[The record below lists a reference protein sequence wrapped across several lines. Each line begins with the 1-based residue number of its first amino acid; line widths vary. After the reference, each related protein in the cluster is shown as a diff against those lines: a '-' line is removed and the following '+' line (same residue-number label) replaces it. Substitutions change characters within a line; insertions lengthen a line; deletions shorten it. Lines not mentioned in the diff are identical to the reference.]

1 MEESQQQQ
9 QQQNQ
14 QTDQQADQLQLKQNL
29 LQKEI
34 LEKSY
39 DQMEF
44 LNYCTSQKE
53 NGDDLNN
60 WNFDE
65 LKSCVEN
72 FQEIVKKKQT
82 ESKNS
87 SLNFFLSSAKQNT
100 QPSNINNNINNNNS
114 IPLQNP
120 PQNLY
125 INPNTP
131 YNNNNYPPYQNVPQ
145 NYQQYSPYQQYN
157 PQYQPQSQFQVPN
170 NLNNLPNNA
179 SIPGVN
185 QTPQIPVIQTINLLN
200 PLQQMLN
207 SEKMQQKIN
216 TDIQNVN
223 LELTN
228 QSPPKK
234 EFEIICKRSEKTVL
248 NDKEI
253 KVIIQ
258 NPKNSEKS
266 LLTSQYTIYEVCT
279 ESMHWLVH
287 RRYSDFDWLRNILSK
302 FFPRILIP
310 PLPGKKMGNRR
321 FEQDFI
327 EKRMKFLQLFM
338 DKVMQNET
346 LKSSEALYAFL
357 SFGDRVQFDRK
368 IKELNS
374 IVPSQYCED
383 LKTLSGKLTV
393 LYDDFNENY
402 YININNYFKL
412 QYQVYTRLNY
422 NMRSFYKNITM
433 ACMNLEEVQKDFE
446 TLKILNSKVMM
457 KDSIIKTYEELS
469 IFFKNWKR
477 ILFNENEIIK
487 ENLKDFFK
495 LQKMENFAFIEL
507 IDSREAIRQKYAA
520 EKTKLDAKKERLYK
534 LMDFSKWEIEDN
546 YGQVDRALLFRDK
559 NYAFNNMC
567 TKETQAL
574 ENIHKMLG
582 YANYM
587 NNDQLKAIIKYNEK
601 KFVEITK
608 EFANKFYPSLN
619 DGITLWSTLNTYV

>member
-9 QQQNQ
+9 NQQNQ
-14 QTDQQADQLQLKQNL
+14 QTEQQPDQLQLKQNL
-29 LQKEI
+29 LQTEI
-34 LEKSY
+34 LEKNY

-44 LNYCTSQKE
+44 LNFCTSQKE

-60 WNFDE
+60 WNLDE
-65 LKSCVEN
+65 LKACVEN
-72 FQEIVKKKQT
+72 FQESVKKKQS

-87 SLNFFLSSAKQNT
+87 SLNFFLSSAKHNT
-100 QPSNINNNINNNNS
+100 NINSNPQISNNMNNINNINKS
-114 IPLQNP
+114 IPIQNP
-120 PQNLY
+120 SQNVY
-125 INPNTP
+125 INQP
-131 YNNNNYPPYQNVPQ
+131 YNNNYPPYQQNLQQ
-145 NYQQYSPYQQYN
+145 NYQQQYSPYQQYN
-157 PQYQPQSQFQVPN
+157 PQMQSQFP
-170 NLNNLPNNA
+170 LPNT
-179 SIPGVN
+179 SIPGTNPQN
-185 QTPQIPVIQTINLLN
+185 QPQMPVAIQTLTLLN

-253 KVIIQ
+253 KVVIQ

-327 EKRMKFLQLFM
+327 EKRMKFLQIFM
-338 DKVMQNET
+338 DKVIQNET

-402 YININNYFKL
+402 YVNINNYFKL

-446 TLKILNSKVMM
+446 TLKILNTKVMM
-457 KDSIIKTYEELS
+457 KDPIIKTFDELS

-495 LQKMENFAFIEL
+495 LQKMENMAFIEL
-507 IDSREAIRQKYAA
+507 IDSRETIRQKYAT
-520 EKTKLDAKKERLYK
+520 EKAKLDAKKERLYK

-546 YGQVDRALLFRDK
+546 YGQIDRALLFRDK

-587 NNDQLKAIIKYNEK
+587 NNDQLKSIIKYNEK

>member
-1 MEESQQQQ
+1 MENSPSEQQPEQQQ
-9 QQQNQ
+9 
-14 QTDQQADQLQLKQNL
+14 DQLQLKQNL
-29 LQKEI
+29 LQVEI
-34 LEKSY
+34 LEKNY

-60 WNFDE
+60 WTYDE
-65 LKSCVEN
+65 LKTCVTN
-72 FQEIVKKKQT
+72 FQENVKKKES
-82 ESKNS
+82 ESKKS
-87 SLNFFLSSAKQNT
+87 SLNFFLSTAKQN
-100 QPSNINNNINNNNS
+100 QPQIQQQPNQNIPNMNS
-114 IPLQNP
+114 FPNQ
-120 PQNLY
+120 PQNSY
-125 INPNTP
+125 INQP
-131 YNNNNYPPYQNVPQ
+131 YQNYPPYPPQSQNYNPTQNLPQ
-145 NYQQYSPYQQYN
+145 NYQQYSPYQQFN
-157 PQYQPQSQFQVPN
+157 PQYNSQYPVPNPQVQGAIPQPQM
-170 NLNNLPNNA
+170 
-179 SIPGVN
+179 
-185 QTPQIPVIQTINLLN
+185 PVAIQSVTSLN

-223 LELTN
+223 LEQSG

-234 EFEIICKRSEKTVL
+234 EFEINCKKAEKTVL
-248 NDKEI
+248 NDKEV
-253 KVIIQ
+253 KVVIQ
-258 NPKNSEKS
+258 NPKTSEKG

-287 RRYSDFDWLRNILSK
+287 RRYSDFDWLRNILTK

-310 PLPGKKMGNRR
+310 PIPGKKVGNRR

-327 EKRMKFLQLFM
+327 EKRMKFLQIFI

-383 LKTLSGKLTV
+383 LKTLTGKLTV

-422 NMRSFYKNITM
+422 NMRCFYKNITM

-446 TLKILNSKVMM
+446 TLKILNSRVMM
-457 KDSIIKTYEELS
+457 KEKITKTFDELS

-495 LQKMENFAFIEL
+495 LQKMENLAFIEL
-507 IDSREAIRQKYAA
+507 IDNREAIRQKYAA
-520 EKTKLDAKKERLYK
+520 EKMKLDAKKERLYK
-534 LMDFSKWEIEDN
+534 IMDFSKWEIEDN

-587 NNDQLKAIIKYNEK
+587 NNDQLKKIIKYNEQ
-601 KFVEITK
+601 KFVENTK

-619 DGITLWSTLNTYV
+619 DGITLWSTLSTYI

>member
-9 QQQNQ
+9 NQQNQ
-14 QTDQQADQLQLKQNL
+14 QTEQQPDQLQLKQNL
-29 LQKEI
+29 LQTEI
-34 LEKSY
+34 LEKNY

-44 LNYCTSQKE
+44 LNFCTSQKE

-60 WNFDE
+60 WNLDE
-65 LKSCVEN
+65 LKACVEN
-72 FQEIVKKKQT
+72 FQESVKKKQS

-87 SLNFFLSSAKQNT
+87 SLNFFLSSAKHNT
-100 QPSNINNNINNNNS
+100 NINSNPQISNNMNNINNINNS
-114 IPLQNP
+114 MPIQNP
-120 PQNLY
+120 NQNVY
-125 INPNTP
+125 VNQP
-131 YNNNNYPPYQNVPQ
+131 YNNNYPPYLQNMPQ
-145 NYQQYSPYQQYN
+145 NYQQQYSPYQQYN
-157 PQYQPQSQFQVPN
+157 PQMQSQFP
-170 NLNNLPNNA
+170 LPNT
-179 SIPGVN
+179 SIPGTNPQN
-185 QTPQIPVIQTINLLN
+185 QPQMPVAIQTLTLLN

-253 KVIIQ
+253 KVVIQ

-327 EKRMKFLQLFM
+327 EKRMKFLQIFM
-338 DKVMQNET
+338 DKVIQNET

-402 YININNYFKL
+402 YII
-412 QYQVYTRLNY
+412 
-422 NMRSFYKNITM
+422 
-433 ACMNLEEVQKDFE
+433 
-446 TLKILNSKVMM
+446 
-457 KDSIIKTYEELS
+457 
-469 IFFKNWKR
+469 
-477 ILFNENEIIK
+477 
-487 ENLKDFFK
+487 
-495 LQKMENFAFIEL
+495 
-507 IDSREAIRQKYAA
+507 
-520 EKTKLDAKKERLYK
+520 
-534 LMDFSKWEIEDN
+534 
-546 YGQVDRALLFRDK
+546 
-559 NYAFNNMC
+559 
-567 TKETQAL
+567 
-574 ENIHKMLG
+574 
-582 YANYM
+582 
-587 NNDQLKAIIKYNEK
+587 
-601 KFVEITK
+601 
-608 EFANKFYPSLN
+608 
-619 DGITLWSTLNTYV
+619 

>member
-9 QQQNQ
+9 NQQNQ
-14 QTDQQADQLQLKQNL
+14 QTEQQPDQLQLKQNL
-29 LQKEI
+29 LQTEI
-34 LEKSY
+34 LEKNY

-44 LNYCTSQKE
+44 LNFCTSQKE

-60 WNFDE
+60 WNLDE
-65 LKSCVEN
+65 LKACVEN
-72 FQEIVKKKQT
+72 FQESVKKKQS

-87 SLNFFLSSAKQNT
+87 SLNFFLSSAKHNT
-100 QPSNINNNINNNNS
+100 NINSNPQISNMNNINNINNS
-114 IPLQNP
+114 MPIQNP
-120 PQNLY
+120 NQNVY
-125 INPNTP
+125 INQP
-131 YNNNNYPPYQNVPQ
+131 YNNNYPPYQQNLPQ
-145 NYQQYSPYQQYN
+145 NYQQQYSPYQQYN
-157 PQYQPQSQFQVPN
+157 PQIQSQFP
-170 NLNNLPNNA
+170 LPNT
-179 SIPGVN
+179 SIPGTNPQN
-185 QTPQIPVIQTINLLN
+185 QPQMPVAIQTLTLLN

-253 KVIIQ
+253 KVVIQ

-327 EKRMKFLQLFM
+327 EKRMKFLQIFM
-338 DKVMQNET
+338 DKVIQNET

-402 YININNYFKL
+402 YVNINNYFKL

-446 TLKILNSKVMM
+446 TLKILNTKVMM
-457 KDSIIKTYEELS
+457 KDPIIKTFDELS

-495 LQKMENFAFIEL
+495 LQKMENMAFIEL
-507 IDSREAIRQKYAA
+507 IDSRETIRQKYAT
-520 EKTKLDAKKERLYK
+520 EKAKLDAKKERLYK

-587 NNDQLKAIIKYNEK
+587 NNDQLKSIIKYNEK

>member
-9 QQQNQ
+9 NQQNQ
-14 QTDQQADQLQLKQNL
+14 QTEQQPDQLQLKQNL
-29 LQKEI
+29 LQTEI
-34 LEKSY
+34 LEKNY
-39 DQMEF
+39 EQMEF
-44 LNYCTSQKE
+44 LNFCTSQKE

-60 WNFDE
+60 WNLDE
-65 LKSCVEN
+65 LKACVEN
-72 FQEIVKKKQT
+72 FQESVKKKQS

-87 SLNFFLSSAKQNT
+87 SLNFFLSSAKHNT
-100 QPSNINNNINNNNS
+100 NINSNPQISNNMNNINNINNS
-114 IPLQNP
+114 MPIQNP
-120 PQNLY
+120 SQNVY
-125 INPNTP
+125 INQP
-131 YNNNNYPPYQNVPQ
+131 YNNNYPPYQQNLPQ
-145 NYQQYSPYQQYN
+145 NYQQQYSPYQQYN
-157 PQYQPQSQFQVPN
+157 PQMQSQFP
-170 NLNNLPNNA
+170 LPNT
-179 SIPGVN
+179 SIPGTNPQN
-185 QTPQIPVIQTINLLN
+185 QPQMPVAIQTLTLLN

-253 KVIIQ
+253 KVVIQ

-327 EKRMKFLQLFM
+327 EKRMKFLQIFM
-338 DKVMQNET
+338 DKVIQNET

-402 YININNYFKL
+402 YVNINNYFKL

-446 TLKILNSKVMM
+446 TLKILNTKVMM
-457 KDSIIKTYEELS
+457 KDPIIKTFDELS

-495 LQKMENFAFIEL
+495 LQKMENMAFIEL
-507 IDSREAIRQKYAA
+507 IDSRETIRQKYAT
-520 EKTKLDAKKERLYK
+520 EKAKLDAKKERLYK

-587 NNDQLKAIIKYNEK
+587 NNDQLKSIIKYNEK

>member
-1 MEESQQQQ
+1 MADTPEQQPEQQQEQ
-9 QQQNQ
+9 QQ
-14 QTDQQADQLQLKQNL
+14 DQLQLKQSL
-29 LQKEI
+29 LQSEI
-34 LEKSY
+34 IEKNY

-44 LNYCTSQKE
+44 LNFCTSQKE

-60 WNFDE
+60 WSYEE
-65 LKSCVEN
+65 LKTCVAN
-72 FQEIVKKKQT
+72 FQENVLKK
-82 ESKNS
+82 ESDTKKS
-87 SLNFFLSSAKQNT
+87 SLNFFLSNAKQNVPPS
-100 QPSNINNNINNNNS
+100 QPQIPQQNMQNISNTS
-114 IPLQNP
+114 IPNQN
-120 PQNLY
+120 QN
-125 INPNTP
+125 I
-131 YNNNNYPPYQNVPQ
+131 YNNQPYQNYSPYQQQNQSYNPNIPQ
-145 NYQQYSPYQQYN
+145 NYQQYSTYQQYN
-157 PQYQPQSQFQVPN
+157 PQTQGQYQIPN
-170 NLNNLPNNA
+170 N
-179 SIPGVN
+179 SMQGIPS
-185 QTPQIPVIQTINLLN
+185 QTPVAIQSVTSLN

-223 LELTN
+223 LEHNPQT
-228 QSPPKK
+228 PPKK
-234 EFEIICKRSEKTVL
+234 KFEIICKKSEKTIL

-253 KVIIQ
+253 KVLIQ
-258 NPKNSEKS
+258 NPKTSEKS
-266 LLTSQYTIYEVCT
+266 LLSSQYTIYEVCT

-310 PLPGKKMGNRR
+310 PIPGKKVGNRR

-327 EKRMKFLQLFM
+327 EKRMKFLQIFI

-368 IKELNS
+368 QKELNS

-402 YININNYFKL
+402 YVNLNNYFKL

-422 NMRSFYKNITM
+422 NMRSFYKNITV

-457 KDSIIKTYEELS
+457 KDSITKTLEELGV
-469 IFFKNWKR
+469 FFKNWKR

-487 ENLKDFFK
+487 ENIKDFFK
-495 LQKMENFAFIEL
+495 LQKMENLAFIEL
-507 IDSREAIRQKYAA
+507 IDSRETIRQKYAS
-520 EKTKLDAKKERLYK
+520 EKARLDAKKERLYK
-534 LMDFSKWEIEDN
+534 IMDFSKWEIEDN
-546 YGQVDRALLFRDK
+546 YGQIDRALLFRDK
-559 NYAFNNMC
+559 NYAFNSMC

-587 NNDQLKAIIKYNEK
+587 NNEQLRQIIKYNEK

-619 DGITLWSTLNTYV
+619 DGITLWSTLNTYL

>member
-9 QQQNQ
+9 NQQNQ
-14 QTDQQADQLQLKQNL
+14 QTEQQPDQLQLKQNL
-29 LQKEI
+29 LQTEI
-34 LEKSY
+34 LEKNY

-44 LNYCTSQKE
+44 LNFCTSQKE

-60 WNFDE
+60 WNLDE
-65 LKSCVEN
+65 LKACVEN
-72 FQEIVKKKQT
+72 FQESVKKKQS

-87 SLNFFLSSAKQNT
+87 SLNFFLSSAKHNT
-100 QPSNINNNINNNNS
+100 NINSNPQISNNLNNINNINNS
-114 IPLQNP
+114 MPIQNP
-120 PQNLY
+120 SQNVY
-125 INPNTP
+125 INQP
-131 YNNNNYPPYQNVPQ
+131 YNNNYPPYQQNLPQ
-145 NYQQYSPYQQYN
+145 NYQQQYSPYQQYN
-157 PQYQPQSQFQVPN
+157 PKMQSQFP
-170 NLNNLPNNA
+170 LPNT
-179 SIPGVN
+179 SIPGTNPQN
-185 QTPQIPVIQTINLLN
+185 QPQMPVAIQTLTLLN

-216 TDIQNVN
+216 IDIQNVN

-253 KVIIQ
+253 KVVIQ

-266 LLTSQYTIYEVCT
+266 LLTSQYSIYEVCT

-327 EKRMKFLQLFM
+327 EKRMKFLQIFM
-338 DKVMQNET
+338 DKVIQNET

-402 YININNYFKL
+402 YVNINNYFKL

-446 TLKILNSKVMM
+446 TLKILNTKVMM
-457 KDSIIKTYEELS
+457 KDPIIKTFDELS

-495 LQKMENFAFIEL
+495 LQKMENMAFIEL
-507 IDSREAIRQKYAA
+507 IDSRETIRQKYAT
-520 EKTKLDAKKERLYK
+520 EKAKLDAKKERLYK

-587 NNDQLKAIIKYNEK
+587 NNDQLKSIIKYNEK

>member
-9 QQQNQ
+9 NQQNQ
-14 QTDQQADQLQLKQNL
+14 QTEQQPDQLQLKQNL
-29 LQKEI
+29 LQTEI
-34 LEKSY
+34 LEKNY

-44 LNYCTSQKE
+44 LNFCTSQKE

-60 WNFDE
+60 WNLDE
-65 LKSCVEN
+65 LKACVEN
-72 FQEIVKKKQT
+72 FQESVKKKQS

-87 SLNFFLSSAKQNT
+87 SLNFFLSSAKHNT
-100 QPSNINNNINNNNS
+100 NINSNPQISNNMNNINNINNS
-114 IPLQNP
+114 MPIQNP
-120 PQNLY
+120 AQNVY
-125 INPNTP
+125 INQP
-131 YNNNNYPPYQNVPQ
+131 YNNNYPPYQQNMPQ
-145 NYQQYSPYQQYN
+145 NYQQQYSPYQQYN
-157 PQYQPQSQFQVPN
+157 PQIQSQFP
-170 NLNNLPNNA
+170 LPNT
-179 SIPGVN
+179 SIPGTNPQN
-185 QTPQIPVIQTINLLN
+185 QPQMPVAIQTLTLLN

-253 KVIIQ
+253 KVVIQ

-327 EKRMKFLQLFM
+327 EKRMKFLQIFM
-338 DKVMQNET
+338 DKVIQNET

-402 YININNYFKL
+402 YVNINNYFKL

-446 TLKILNSKVMM
+446 TLKILNTKVMM
-457 KDSIIKTYEELS
+457 
-469 IFFKNWKR
+469 
-477 ILFNENEIIK
+477 
-487 ENLKDFFK
+487 
-495 LQKMENFAFIEL
+495 
-507 IDSREAIRQKYAA
+507 
-520 EKTKLDAKKERLYK
+520 
-534 LMDFSKWEIEDN
+534 SKWEIEDN

-587 NNDQLKAIIKYNEK
+587 NNDQLKSIIKYNEK

>member
-9 QQQNQ
+9 NQQNQ
-14 QTDQQADQLQLKQNL
+14 QTEQQPDQLQLKQNL
-29 LQKEI
+29 LQTEI
-34 LEKSY
+34 LEKNY

-44 LNYCTSQKE
+44 LNFCTSQKE

-60 WNFDE
+60 WNLDE
-65 LKSCVEN
+65 LKACVEN
-72 FQEIVKKKQT
+72 FQESVKKKQS

-87 SLNFFLSSAKQNT
+87 SLNFFLSSAKHNT
-100 QPSNINNNINNNNS
+100 NINSNPQISNNMNNINNINNS
-114 IPLQNP
+114 MPIQNP
-120 PQNLY
+120 AQNVY
-125 INPNTP
+125 INQP
-131 YNNNNYPPYQNVPQ
+131 YNNNYPPYQQNLPQ
-145 NYQQYSPYQQYN
+145 NYQQQYSPYQQYN
-157 PQYQPQSQFQVPN
+157 PQMQSQFP
-170 NLNNLPNNA
+170 LPNT
-179 SIPGVN
+179 SIPGTNPQN
-185 QTPQIPVIQTINLLN
+185 QPQMPVAIQTLTLLN

-253 KVIIQ
+253 KVVIQ

-327 EKRMKFLQLFM
+327 EKRMKFLQIFM
-338 DKVMQNET
+338 DKVIQNET

-402 YININNYFKL
+402 YVNINNYFKL

-446 TLKILNSKVMM
+446 TLKILNTKVMM
-457 KDSIIKTYEELS
+457 KDPIIKTFDELS

-495 LQKMENFAFIEL
+495 LQKMENMAFIEL
-507 IDSREAIRQKYAA
+507 IDSRETIRQKYAT
-520 EKTKLDAKKERLYK
+520 EKAKLDAKKERLYK

-587 NNDQLKAIIKYNEK
+587 NNDQLKSIIKYNEK

>member
-9 QQQNQ
+9 NQQNQ
-14 QTDQQADQLQLKQNL
+14 QTEQQPDQLLLKQNL
-29 LQKEI
+29 LQTEI
-34 LEKSY
+34 LEKNY

-44 LNYCTSQKE
+44 LNFCTSQKE

-60 WNFDE
+60 WNLDE
-65 LKSCVEN
+65 LKACVEN
-72 FQEIVKKKQT
+72 FQESVKKKQS

-87 SLNFFLSSAKQNT
+87 SLNFFLSSAKHNT
-100 QPSNINNNINNNNS
+100 NINSNPQISNNMNNINNINNS
-114 IPLQNP
+114 MPIQNP
-120 PQNLY
+120 SQNVY
-125 INPNTP
+125 INQP
-131 YNNNNYPPYQNVPQ
+131 YNNNYPPYQQNLQQ
-145 NYQQYSPYQQYN
+145 NYQQQYSPYQQYN
-157 PQYQPQSQFQVPN
+157 PQMQSQFP
-170 NLNNLPNNA
+170 LPNT
-179 SIPGVN
+179 SIPGTNPQN
-185 QTPQIPVIQTINLLN
+185 QPQMPVAIQTLTLLN

-253 KVIIQ
+253 KVVIQ

-327 EKRMKFLQLFM
+327 EKRMKFLQIFM
-338 DKVMQNET
+338 DKVIQNET

-402 YININNYFKL
+402 YVNINNYFKL

-446 TLKILNSKVMM
+446 TLKILNTKVMM
-457 KDSIIKTYEELS
+457 KDPIIKTFDELS

-495 LQKMENFAFIEL
+495 LQKMENMAFIEL
-507 IDSREAIRQKYAA
+507 IDSRETIRQKYAT
-520 EKTKLDAKKERLYK
+520 EKAKLDAKKERLYK

-587 NNDQLKAIIKYNEK
+587 NNDQLKSIIKYNEK

>member
-9 QQQNQ
+9 NQQNQ
-14 QTDQQADQLQLKQNL
+14 QTEQQPDQLQLKQNL
-29 LQKEI
+29 LQTEI
-34 LEKSY
+34 LEKNY

-44 LNYCTSQKE
+44 LNFCTSQKE

-60 WNFDE
+60 WNLDE
-65 LKSCVEN
+65 LKACVEN
-72 FQEIVKKKQT
+72 FQESVKKKQS

-87 SLNFFLSSAKQNT
+87 SLNFFLSSAKHNT
-100 QPSNINNNINNNNS
+100 NINSNPQISNMNNINNINNS
-114 IPLQNP
+114 MPIQNP
-120 PQNLY
+120 NQNVY
-125 INPNTP
+125 VNQP
-131 YNNNNYPPYQNVPQ
+131 YNNNYLPYQQNLQQ
-145 NYQQYSPYQQYN
+145 NYQQQYSPYQQYN
-157 PQYQPQSQFQVPN
+157 PQMQSQFP
-170 NLNNLPNNA
+170 LPNT
-179 SIPGVN
+179 SIPGTNPQN
-185 QTPQIPVIQTINLLN
+185 QPQMPVAIQTLTLLN

-253 KVIIQ
+253 KVVIQ

-327 EKRMKFLQLFM
+327 EKRMKFLQIFM
-338 DKVMQNET
+338 DKVIQNET

-402 YININNYFKL
+402 YVNINNYFKL

-446 TLKILNSKVMM
+446 TLKILNTKVMM
-457 KDSIIKTYEELS
+457 KDPIIKTFDELS

-495 LQKMENFAFIEL
+495 LQKMENMAFIEL
-507 IDSREAIRQKYAA
+507 IDSRETIRQKYAT
-520 EKTKLDAKKERLYK
+520 EKAKLDAKKERLYK

-587 NNDQLKAIIKYNEK
+587 NNDQLKSIIKYNEK

>member
-9 QQQNQ
+9 NQQNQ
-14 QTDQQADQLQLKQNL
+14 QTEQQPDQLQLKQNL
-29 LQKEI
+29 LQTEI
-34 LEKSY
+34 LEKNY

-44 LNYCTSQKE
+44 LNFCTSQKE

-60 WNFDE
+60 WNLDE
-65 LKSCVEN
+65 LKACVEN
-72 FQEIVKKKQT
+72 FQESVKKKQS

-87 SLNFFLSSAKQNT
+87 SLNFFLSSAKHNT
-100 QPSNINNNINNNNS
+100 NINSNPQISNMNNINNINNS
-114 IPLQNP
+114 MPIQNP
-120 PQNLY
+120 SQNVY
-125 INPNTP
+125 INQP
-131 YNNNNYPPYQNVPQ
+131 YNNNYPPYQQNMPQ
-145 NYQQYSPYQQYN
+145 NYQQQYSPYQQYN
-157 PQYQPQSQFQVPN
+157 PQMQSQFP
-170 NLNNLPNNA
+170 LPNT
-179 SIPGVN
+179 SIPGTNPQN
-185 QTPQIPVIQTINLLN
+185 QPQMPVAIQTLTLLN

-253 KVIIQ
+253 KVVIQ

-327 EKRMKFLQLFM
+327 EKRMKFLQIFM
-338 DKVMQNET
+338 DKVIQNET

-402 YININNYFKL
+402 YVNINNYFKL

-446 TLKILNSKVMM
+446 TLKILNTKVMM
-457 KDSIIKTYEELS
+457 KDQIIKTFDELS

-495 LQKMENFAFIEL
+495 LQKMENMAFIEL
-507 IDSREAIRQKYAA
+507 IDSRETIRQKYAT
-520 EKTKLDAKKERLYK
+520 EKAKLDAKKERLYK

-587 NNDQLKAIIKYNEK
+587 NNDQLKSIIKYNEK

>member
-9 QQQNQ
+9 NQQNQ
-14 QTDQQADQLQLKQNL
+14 QTEQQPDQLQLKQNL
-29 LQKEI
+29 LQTEI
-34 LEKSY
+34 LEKNY

-44 LNYCTSQKE
+44 LNFCTSQKE

-60 WNFDE
+60 WNLDE
-65 LKSCVEN
+65 LKACVEN
-72 FQEIVKKKQT
+72 FQESVKKKQS

-87 SLNFFLSSAKQNT
+87 SLNFFLSSAKHNT
-100 QPSNINNNINNNNS
+100 NINSNPQISNNMNNINNINNS
-114 IPLQNP
+114 MPIQNP
-120 PQNLY
+120 SQNVY
-125 INPNTP
+125 INQP
-131 YNNNNYPPYQNVPQ
+131 YNNNYPPYQQNMPQ
-145 NYQQYSPYQQYN
+145 NYQQQYSPYQQYN
-157 PQYQPQSQFQVPN
+157 PQMQSQFP
-170 NLNNLPNNA
+170 LPNT
-179 SIPGVN
+179 SIPGTNPQN
-185 QTPQIPVIQTINLLN
+185 QPQMPVAIQTLTLLN

-253 KVIIQ
+253 KVVIQ

-327 EKRMKFLQLFM
+327 EKRMKFLQIFM
-338 DKVMQNET
+338 DKVIQNET

-402 YININNYFKL
+402 YVNINNYFKL

-446 TLKILNSKVMM
+446 TLKILNTKVMM
-457 KDSIIKTYEELS
+457 KDPIIKTFDELS

-477 ILFNENEIIK
+477 ILFNENEKIK

-495 LQKMENFAFIEL
+495 LQKMENMAFIEL
-507 IDSREAIRQKYAA
+507 IDSRETIRQKYAT
-520 EKTKLDAKKERLYK
+520 EKAKLDAKKERLYK

-587 NNDQLKAIIKYNEK
+587 NNDQLKSIIKYNEK

>member
-9 QQQNQ
+9 NQQNQ
-14 QTDQQADQLQLKQNL
+14 QTEQQPDQLQLKQNL
-29 LQKEI
+29 LQTEI
-34 LEKSY
+34 LEKNY

-44 LNYCTSQKE
+44 LNFCTSQKE

-60 WNFDE
+60 WNLDE
-65 LKSCVEN
+65 LKACVEN
-72 FQEIVKKKQT
+72 FQESVKKKQS

-87 SLNFFLSSAKQNT
+87 SLNFFLSSAKHNT
-100 QPSNINNNINNNNS
+100 NINSNPQISSNMNNINNINNS
-114 IPLQNP
+114 MPIQNP
-120 PQNLY
+120 SQNVY
-125 INPNTP
+125 INQP
-131 YNNNNYPPYQNVPQ
+131 YNNNYPPYQQNMPQ
-145 NYQQYSPYQQYN
+145 NYQQQYSPYQQYN
-157 PQYQPQSQFQVPN
+157 PQMQSQFP
-170 NLNNLPNNA
+170 LPNT
-179 SIPGVN
+179 SIPGTNPQN
-185 QTPQIPVIQTINLLN
+185 QPQMPVAIQTLTLLN

-253 KVIIQ
+253 KVVIQ

-327 EKRMKFLQLFM
+327 EKRMKFLQIFM
-338 DKVMQNET
+338 DKVIQNET

-402 YININNYFKL
+402 YVNINNYFKL

-446 TLKILNSKVMM
+446 TLKILNTKVMM
-457 KDSIIKTYEELS
+457 KDPIIKTFDELS

-495 LQKMENFAFIEL
+495 LQKMENMAFIEL
-507 IDSREAIRQKYAA
+507 IDSRETIRQKYAT
-520 EKTKLDAKKERLYK
+520 EKAKLDAKKERLYK

-587 NNDQLKAIIKYNEK
+587 NNDQLKSIIKYNEK

>member
-9 QQQNQ
+9 NQQNQ
-14 QTDQQADQLQLKQNL
+14 QTEQQPDQLQLKQNL
-29 LQKEI
+29 LQTEI
-34 LEKSY
+34 LEKNY

-44 LNYCTSQKE
+44 LNFCTSQKE

-60 WNFDE
+60 WNLDE
-65 LKSCVEN
+65 LKACVEN
-72 FQEIVKKKQT
+72 FQESVKKKQS

-87 SLNFFLSSAKQNT
+87 SLNFFLSSAKHNT
-100 QPSNINNNINNNNS
+100 NINSNPQISNNMNNINNINNS
-114 IPLQNP
+114 MPIQNP
-120 PQNLY
+120 SQNVY
-125 INPNTP
+125 INQP
-131 YNNNNYPPYQNVPQ
+131 YNNNYPPYQQNLPQ
-145 NYQQYSPYQQYN
+145 NYQQQYSPYQQYN
-157 PQYQPQSQFQVPN
+157 PQMQSQFP
-170 NLNNLPNNA
+170 LPNT
-179 SIPGVN
+179 SIPGTNPQN
-185 QTPQIPVIQTINLLN
+185 QPQMPVAIQTLTLLN

-253 KVIIQ
+253 KVVIQ

-327 EKRMKFLQLFM
+327 EKRMKFLQIFM
-338 DKVMQNET
+338 DKVIQNET

-402 YININNYFKL
+402 YVNINNYFKL

-446 TLKILNSKVMM
+446 TLKILNTKVMM
-457 KDSIIKTYEELS
+457 KDPIIKTFDELS

-495 LQKMENFAFIEL
+495 LQKMENMAFIEL
-507 IDSREAIRQKYAA
+507 IDSRETIRQKYAT
-520 EKTKLDAKKERLYK
+520 EKAKLDAKKERLYK

-587 NNDQLKAIIKYNEK
+587 NNDQLKSIIKYNEK

>member
-9 QQQNQ
+9 NQQNQ
-14 QTDQQADQLQLKQNL
+14 QTEQQPDQLQLKQNL
-29 LQKEI
+29 LQTEI
-34 LEKSY
+34 LEKNY

-44 LNYCTSQKE
+44 LNFCTSQKE

-60 WNFDE
+60 WNLDE
-65 LKSCVEN
+65 LKACVEN
-72 FQEIVKKKQT
+72 FQESVKKKQS

-87 SLNFFLSSAKQNT
+87 SLNFFLSSAKHNT
-100 QPSNINNNINNNNS
+100 NINSNPQISNMNNINNISNS
-114 IPLQNP
+114 MPIQNP
-120 PQNLY
+120 NQNVY
-125 INPNTP
+125 VNQP
-131 YNNNNYPPYQNVPQ
+131 YNNNYPPYQQNLQQ
-145 NYQQYSPYQQYN
+145 NYQQQYSPYQQYN
-157 PQYQPQSQFQVPN
+157 PQMQSQFP
-170 NLNNLPNNA
+170 LPNT
-179 SIPGVN
+179 SIPGTNPQN
-185 QTPQIPVIQTINLLN
+185 QPQMPVAIQTLTLLN

-253 KVIIQ
+253 KVVIQ

-327 EKRMKFLQLFM
+327 EKRMKFLQIFM
-338 DKVMQNET
+338 DKVIQNET

-402 YININNYFKL
+402 YVNINNYFKL

-446 TLKILNSKVMM
+446 TLKILNTKVMM
-457 KDSIIKTYEELS
+457 KDPIIKTFDELS

-495 LQKMENFAFIEL
+495 LQKMENMAFIEL
-507 IDSREAIRQKYAA
+507 IDSRETIRQKYAT
-520 EKTKLDAKKERLYK
+520 EKAKLDAKKERLYK

-587 NNDQLKAIIKYNEK
+587 NNDQLKSIIKYNEK